1 MSQQAA
7 IDTLVEAFT
16 AVPEY
21 DNPLIPVYEALGQ
34 EQLARSGSYLHD
46 LIDEGIAALLLHAIV
61 RHVLDD
67 ADDDGPVFRL
77 FRAAAKAESSA
88 NCRTIGE
95 ELAREAL
102 IDDE

>member
-34 EQLARSGSYLHD
+34 DQLARSGSRELSGPAMLGITKEPLTLAAIRRYSQLIHD
-46 LIDEGIAALLLHAIV
+46 
-61 RHVLDD
+61 HVD
-67 ADDDGPVFRL
+67 
-77 FRAAAKAESSA
+77 
-88 NCRTIGE
+88 
-95 ELAREAL
+95 LARDQTLAL
-102 IDDE
+102 NSVIQLCFRISPIPLTDLPLGF